1 MKKFIVAL
9 LALGLLFGCS
19 NEQSTNKSSNNNSS
33 ETVNKKEK
41 AEIVTVVISKNNG
54 EEMIEEKEIEIA
66 TDKEVTVMDIMQ
78 ENFEIETQFDGAF
91 VASINGIAGS
101 DEDKTSWFYSVNG
114 EEAMVGANEYKVE
127 PEDKIEFDLHKWE

>member
-1 MKKFIVAL
+1 
-9 LALGLLFGCS
+9 
-19 NEQSTNKSSNNNSS
+19 
-33 ETVNKKEK
+33 
-41 AEIVTVVISKNNG
+41 
-54 EEMIEEKEIEIA
+54 MIEEKEIEIA
-66 TDKEVTVMDIMQ
+66 ADKEVTVMDIMQ
-78 ENFEIETQFDGAF
+78 ENFEIETQFDGAL